1 MHRFKYLVANNR
13 DIEWGLSVCTVG
25 YEEVDSLSPYPSTG
39 HADGY
44 YFRPDKGRILNEY
57 QMLYITEGAGIFQ
70 STHRHTVEI
79 HSGDVFFLF
88 PGEWHSYH
96 PIANQGWKSF
106 WIGFKGEN
114 MDRRI
119 KAGFLSPEKPIYH
132 VGYSNEIIKLYDS
145 AIQTAEAE
153 AAYSQQILAGIV
165 NHLIG
170 MVYSLERNI
179 HLNKKDDSHADAIN
193 KAKNIIRDNLEN
205 DVSIQKIASQ
215 IGIGYS
221 NFRKLF
227 KLFVGI
233 SPALYQ
239 QDLRLQRAKELLS
252 ITQMNISEI
261 AYMLHFD
268 SADYFSTKFKKK
280 TGFTPSQYRE
290 MLNVYNN

>member
-13 DIEWGLSVCTVG
+13 DIQWGLTISTVG
-25 YEEVDSLSPYPSTG
+25 YAETEPLAPYPSTG

-44 YFRPDKGRILNEY
+44 YFRPEKGRILNEY
-57 QMLYITEGAGIFQ
+57 QILYIIEGEGIFN
-70 STHRHTVEI
+70 SAHKRATEVR
-79 HSGDVFFLF
+79 SGDVFFLF
-88 PGEWHSYH
+88 PGEWHSYY
-96 PIANQGWKSF
+96 PKPETGWKEY

-114 MDRRI
+114 MDHRV

-132 VGYSNEIIKLYDS
+132 VGYSNDIIRLYDS
-145 AIQTAEAE
+145 AIQTAEDE
-153 AAYSQQILAGIV
+153 AVFSQQILAGIV

-179 HLNKKDDSHADAIN
+179 HLNKDISHAEAIN
-193 KAKNIIRDNLEN
+193 RAKNIIRDNLEN
-205 DVSIQKIASQ
+205 DLSIQEIALQ
-215 IGIGYS
+215 IGVGYS

-227 KLFVGI
+227 KLFAGV

-252 ITQMNISEI
+252 ITQMNINEI

-290 MLNVYNN
+290 MLNIINN